1 MTVVEIIALIVVGII
16 AGVITGYFIFLLIR
30 YYEKKNATKKI
41 MQQDLKFKNC
51 DLESFKEVLQEDE
64 QTNQDR
70 EIKQSVITDP
80 SGDRERKSRF
90 GKAYR

>member
-1 MTVVEIIALIVVGII
+1 MTVVEIIALAVIGIIVGI
-16 AGVITGYFIFLLIR
+16 ITGYFTFLIIR
-30 YYEKKNATKKI
+30 YYAKKNAFKKI
-41 MQQDLKFKNC
+41 KQQDLKFNNC
-51 DLESFKEVLQEDE
+51 ELESFKEVLQEDE

-80 SGDRERKSRF
+80 SGDRERKTRF